1 MTWNLDLDEFYEVSF
16 SPKDRRMLASFVL
29 PSLEALEGP
38 PIERDLSEEDL
49 RKMILGV
56 EEFFRYLPMSH
67 GAMADQFEHM
77 ENAGT
82 SGVAASDISSISQH
96 FDDGTPFTEIDYDL
110 IQRVFGAIKVTS
122 KDKKVEFS
130 WEVAPWVVI
139 EEDPDN
145 DDHMDLGCDMFDE
158 DFPIFIEEDELFN
171 AIFWSVE

>member
-1 MTWNLDLDEFYEVSF
+1 MTWHLDLDEFYEVSF
-16 SPKDRRMLASFVL
+16 NSKERLMLASFLL
-29 PSLEALEGP
+29 PSQEVLEGP

-56 EEFFRYLPMSH
+56 EEYFRYLPMSH
-67 GAMADQFEHM
+67 GGMWHQFEHL

-110 IQRVFGAIKVTS
+110 SQRVFGAIKVSS
-122 KDKKVEFS
+122 KDRKVEFS

-139 EEDPDN
+139 EEDPDD
-145 DDHMDLGCDMFDE
+145 DDHLELNFDMFDE

-171 AIFWSVE
+171 AIFWSIE